1 MKKLLIILVLFFP
14 KVLMAYECGFD
25 QLVPGKTKKQLEEL
39 NIYAYGPEEN
49 GIFIYNINSF
59 DICKEDL
66 SKVHGL
72 TINLFFK
79 KNDLIKVNYE
89 NNIPNNSILFDIANN
104 VYKLNFKRDQTKVLK
119 KQPESYS
126 LDKGQ
131 NSYFYLNIKAND
143 NQREFLEI
151 IDDTKIDEL
160 EKAILKSEEPKQ

>member
-1 MKKLLIILVLFFP
+1 MKKLLIILVLFIP
-14 KVLMAYECGFD
+14 KVLMAYECDFD
-25 QLVPGKTKKQLEEL
+25 KLVPGKTKKQLEEL

-49 GIFIYNINSF
+49 GVFIYNINSF

-79 KNDLIKVNYE
+79 KNDLVKVNYE
-89 NNIPNNSILFDIANN
+89 NNIPDNSRLFDIANN

-119 KQPESYS
+119 KQPEFYS

-131 NSYFYLNIKAND
+131 NSYFYLNVKAN
-143 NQREFLEI
+143 NTQRQFLEI
-151 IDDTKIDEL
+151 IDDEKIDEL
-160 EKAILKSEEPKQ
+160 EKAILKSEEPRQ